1 MEKLYWEPAT
11 MLAPLPPVM
20 VSCGTMEKANII
32 TIGWT
37 GIINTEPAMT
47 YVSIRPER
55 YSYDMVRESGE
66 FVINLTT
73 KDLVAACD
81 WCGVKSGRNFDK
93 FKETGLTAEKGKRVN
108 APIIAESPI
117 NIECKVKDMVH
128 LGSHDMFVAE
138 IVGINVD
145 SSIVDENGR
154 LCLEKA
160 GLISYAHGTYYALG
174 RSLGTF
180 GFSTKKAMKII
191 R

>member
-55 YSYDMVRESGE
+55 YSYDMVKESGD

-73 KDLVAACD
+73 KSLV
-81 WCGVKSGRNFDK
+81 V
-93 FKETGLTAEKGKRVN
+93 
-108 APIIAESPI
+108 
-117 NIECKVKDMVH
+117 
-128 LGSHDMFVAE
+128 
-138 IVGINVD
+138 
-145 SSIVDENGR
+145 
-154 LCLEKA
+154 
-160 GLISYAHGTYYALG
+160 
-174 RSLGTF
+174 RSL
-180 GFSTKKAMKII
+180 AV
-191 R
+191 